1 MTATTRYYLG
11 LVWPYAL
18 NLVSFICLV
27 SAIHFAIKVHYRPV
41 LAWDVPLHLS
51 YQKNRDRDTLR
62 IRHSRTLARYNADLW
77 NGTIQICGGLVAAV
91 NLVAFRYRRPLWST
105 TKGRV
110 TSGILASASSRPNRS
125 LIRTIKDL
133 STSNANKMTLSSVM
147 VWVSTVAFGAQAG
160 LTLFGMHPLTWT
172 MTSPI
177 GPVSTAAISEEL
189 GFGVWVPAAAPWD
202 LSAVMLRSAFE
213 HVVSQKGPGAL
224 EITHR
229 HLSHHLQESADGA
242 GVRIGRTVYPFIRT
256 HGVGVAPAPW
266 ERKGYR
272 VPSSAGGRVLAYR
285 PVVAGTNVTVQC
297 RDSTEEWN
305 WEHQVIESSFK
316 SSSSSSKN
324 GKAAVH
330 RFDFA
335 PKVDWDARGTNRAVS
350 FVEGE
355 GSRAFFVDTWQA
367 LKKTRSVSGDPAGG
381 SGTENDDDQGKVDKD
396 DEGGSESTTDDEPTI
411 HQIFFFTKL
420 GLHHLAPDPYPKVTV
435 TLIDCQYGGHDLIR
449 QVTMTSPIEP
459 ISIGP
464 VLSTKEALTFDALY
478 PAAVAIDEVLNH
490 AGRGGAMVAGM
501 TAGKMTSLEMW
512 DMFLGRTL
520 EWPELIEN
528 ILTDTAQAYFSLV
541 RQWREEALFLSW
553 MKDKDLPEGDLTVT
567 TNKQIGK
574 GGGGIAWVLLLM
586 VLGLLALGQLW
597 GLTSFTRVAVDGVVG
612 KSLPK
617 QGLELK
623 YGVLYVT
630 KNKDD

>member
-1 MTATTRYYLG
+1 
-11 LVWPYAL
+11 
-18 NLVSFICLV
+18 
-27 SAIHFAIKVHYRPV
+27 
-41 LAWDVPLHLS
+41 
-51 YQKNRDRDTLR
+51 
-62 IRHSRTLARYNADLW
+62 
-77 NGTIQICGGLVAAV
+77 
-91 NLVAFRYRRPLWST
+91 
-105 TKGRV
+105 
-110 TSGILASASSRPNRS
+110 
-125 LIRTIKDL
+125 
-133 STSNANKMTLSSVM
+133 MTLSSVM
-147 VWVSTVAFGAQAG
+147 VWVSTIAFGAQVG

-177 GPVSTAAISEEL
+177 GPVSTAAISDEL
-189 GFGVWVPAAAPWD
+189 GLGVWVPAAAPWD

-242 GVRIGRTVYPFIRT
+242 GVRIGHTVYPSIRT

-272 VPSSAGGRVLAYR
+272 LPSSAGGRVLVYK

-297 RDSTEEWN
+297 RDSTEDWK
-305 WEHQVIESSFK
+305 WEHQVVESSFK
-316 SSSSSSKN
+316 SSSSSKN
-324 GKAAVH
+324 EKAAVH

-335 PKVDWDARGTNRAVS
+335 PKVDWDTRGTNRAVT

-355 GSRAFFVDTWQA
+355 GSRDFFVDTWQA
-367 LKKTRSVSGDPAGG
+367 LKKTKSASGDPAGG
-381 SGTENDDDQGKVDKD
+381 SGTEDDDGQGKVDKD
-396 DEGGSESTTDDEPTI
+396 DGTGGGSTTDDEPTI
-411 HQIFFFTKL
+411 HQLFLFTKL
-420 GLHHLAPDPYPKVTV
+420 GLSHAAADPDPKVTV
-435 TLIDCQYGGHDLIR
+435 ILIDCQYGGHDLIR

-478 PAAVAIDEVLNH
+478 PAAVAIDEALNH

-501 TAGKMTSLEMW
+501 AAGKMTSLETW

-520 EWPELIEN
+520 GLPGLIEH

-553 MKDKDLPEGDLTVT
+553 RKDKYLPEGDLTVT

-586 VLGLLALGQLW
+586 VLGLLAVGQLW
-597 GLTSFTRVAVDGVVG
+597 GLTSFTRVVVDGVVG
-612 KSLPK
+612 KSLAK

-623 YGVLYVT
+623 DGVLYVT
-630 KNKDD
+630 KNKD